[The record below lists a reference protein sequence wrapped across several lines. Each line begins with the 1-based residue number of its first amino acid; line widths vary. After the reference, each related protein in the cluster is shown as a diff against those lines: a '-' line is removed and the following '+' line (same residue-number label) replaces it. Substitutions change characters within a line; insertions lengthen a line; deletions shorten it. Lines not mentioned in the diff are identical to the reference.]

1 MNQITDFVK
10 HVIIIN
16 VIVFVAVYYLLPNM
30 GLSLDRQLSLY
41 FPLSAD
47 FKPFQIITHMF
58 MHASISHIAFN
69 MLSLFFLG
77 PHVERALGIKKM
89 FILYFVCGITAML
102 AHQGIDWF
110 QYYMYV
116 DEVDLQL
123 LSEWMAGNYR
133 DPGNLSA
140 NGLSLARLLMGPMLG
155 ASGAVMGV
163 TIAFAVLYPNMKM
176 MLMFIPFPV
185 KAKYL
190 AAGIV
195 AYDVLFG
202 AGGVSD
208 GIAHFAHVG
217 GAIAGFILTYYWKK
231 KTWKR

>member
-30 GLSLDRQLSLY
+30 GLTLDRQLSLY
-41 FPLSAD
+41 FPLAVD
-47 FKPFQIITHMF
+47 FKPLQIISHMF

-89 FILYFVCGITAML
+89 FILYFVCGIAAML

-110 QYYMYV
+110 QYAMYA
-116 DEVDLQL
+116 DEIGPDLLAQWT
-123 LSEWMAGNYR
+123 SGDYASS
-133 DPGNLSA
+133 P
-140 NGLSLARLLMGPMLG
+140 GLSKDAISIAYMLQTPMLG

-202 AGGVSD
+202 AGGISD